1 MSARAQVDTHLVDT
15 LTPLSPSL
23 SDDLQLAEIRE
34 DCCKSQQSHNVSPCP
49 PISNF

>member
-23 SDDLQLAEIRE
+23 SDDLQLAEIRG
-34 DCCKSQQSHNVSPCP
+34 DCRKSQQSHNVFPLP
-49 PISNF
+49 SNL